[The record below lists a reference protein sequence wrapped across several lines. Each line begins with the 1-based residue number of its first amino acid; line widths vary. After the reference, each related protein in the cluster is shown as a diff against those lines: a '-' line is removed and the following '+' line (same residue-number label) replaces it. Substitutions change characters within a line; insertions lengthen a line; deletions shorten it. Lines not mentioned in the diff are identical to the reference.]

1 MVSKQIGILNTI
13 LCLCLLLFVLSFIQM
28 NDQMIESVETNE
40 DTDAPN
46 EDTDAPN
53 EDTDDDSPR
62 GVYLYQNFACQQF
75 TLTPYGFS
83 CEKVVMND
91 VSDS

>member
-1 MVSKQIGILNTI
+1 
-13 LCLCLLLFVLSFIQM
+13 M
-28 NDQMIESVETNE
+28 NDQMIESVET
-40 DTDAPN
+40 N

-91 VSDS
+91 VSDSRVN